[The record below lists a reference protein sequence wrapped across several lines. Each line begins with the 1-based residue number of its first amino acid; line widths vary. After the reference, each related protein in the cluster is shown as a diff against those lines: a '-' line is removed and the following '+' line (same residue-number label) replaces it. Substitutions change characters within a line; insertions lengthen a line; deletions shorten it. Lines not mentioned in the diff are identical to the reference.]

1 MRSVLV
7 AAAAMILM
15 GCPNAGPAI
24 PALPG
29 QGGPAWTEVTSAHFV
44 MWTDAPSARAKDL
57 ITRMEHHRLATL
69 KALDNHQDSAKIFV
83 IALRDADEVGAFVPK
98 EFAAYAMPYGNA
110 ARRPTIVLAADTGE
124 DQEERATLTHELTH
138 VVTFSFLPNQ
148 PPWFAEGMAEFFATA
163 KFYGATTVELG
174 RPLAHT
180 QQALRSGHMTPMADV
195 FACHSHECMDSK
207 FYATSWALF
216 AYLVNNHLH
225 ELLAYV
231 ERLAVLP
238 RGATAPTWAEVAPA
252 LPPELL
258 DHAVAEWLAHGSI
271 GTPRYEIEAATWPT
285 TERPITDGDVLA
297 TRALLRASFD
307 REHDPAAAQQA
318 IDAALAADKT
328 NVLARMVQFQVAHA
342 VPADEARA
350 TAAAHP
356 DDWRAWWLLGYTLQ
370 QGPEAIEAH
379 DKLCALAT
387 GDPLVDV
394 PPAFCGH
401 RAPI

>member
-7 AAAAMILM
+7 AAIALGLG
-15 GCPNAGPAI
+15 GCPHAGPAI

-29 QGGPAWTEVTSAHFV
+29 QGGPAWTEISSAHFV
-44 MWTDAPSARAKDL
+44 MWTDAPAARGKDL
-57 ITRMEHHRLATL
+57 IARLEHHRLATL
-69 KALDNHQDSAKIFV
+69 EALDNHQDSAKIFV
-83 IALRDADEVGAFVPK
+83 VALRDADEVGAYVPS

-110 ARRPTIVLAADTGE
+110 ARRPTIILAADTGD
-124 DQEERATLTHELTH
+124 DQDERSTLTHELTH
-138 VVTFSFLPNQ
+138 VVTFSFLPDQ

-180 QQALRSGHMTPMADV
+180 QQALRAGHMTPMADV
-195 FACHSHECMDSK
+195 FACHAHACMDRK
-207 FYATSWALF
+207 FYATAWALF

-225 ELLAYV
+225 ELLGYV

-238 RGATAPTWAEVAPA
+238 RGATAPTWAEVVPSLPA
-252 LPPELL
+252 EQL

-271 GTPRYEIEAATWPT
+271 GTPRYEIEATVFPT
-285 TERPITDGDVLA
+285 TERPIADGDVLA

-307 REHDPAAAQQA
+307 RERDPVATHEA
-318 IDAALAADKT
+318 IAAALAADKT
-328 NVLARMVQFQVAHA
+328 NVLARMVEWQVAHA
-342 VPADEARA
+342 VAADDARA

-370 QGPEAIEAH
+370 HGPEAKEAH
-379 DKLCALAT
+379 DKLCALAA

-394 PPAFCGH
+394 PAGFCGP
-401 RAPI
+401 RAAP